1 MGTFWADVSQYQ
13 RVVDDSYPH
22 RVFSFR
28 TNSGD
33 KLDTNAA
40 GNLAWATSALQAGR
54 IDIVIAYYFFRPGQ
68 ANCDLW
74 REVVSRSGSIH
85 PRIVCMVDVEGA
97 NGSVRG
103 DNSAEINGEIQRV
116 QGWLG
121 GGRVI
126 GYLNPKADPGL
137 WPTRPNVPLVVP
149 HYNDTPGQS
158 YDFPN
163 RFAHQYSDAAPCA
176 PFGPCDANYTDLDI
190 PGLLRLFGITEGGSA
205 VGVPEDLQLQSRGP
219 ALKGWPSTRYHE
231 TDGSRTSLSQTDY
244 LRAIDAKEN
253 SNLDLADRPR
263 DPKEKDDQ
271 FGHVLST
278 HALVLENNRLLRA
291 LAEKAGLDA
300 DTIAKGGK

>member
-13 RVVDDSYPH
+13 RPVSDSYPH

-33 KLDTNAA
+33 KRDFNAA
-40 GNLAWATSALQAGR
+40 LNLAWGLRALADDR
-54 IDIVIAYYFFRPGQ
+54 IDVLIPYYFFRPGQ

-74 REVVSRSGSIH
+74 REAVTVDGKIH
-85 PRIVCMVDVEGA
+85 PRVVCMVDVEGA

-103 DNSAEINGEIQRV
+103 DNSAEINDEIGRL

-137 WPTRPNVPLVVP
+137 WPTRPKIPLVVP
-149 HYNDTPGQS
+149 HYNGTPGQS

-163 RFAHQYSDAAPCA
+163 RFAHQYSDAVSCA

-190 PGLLRLFGITEGGSA
+190 PGLLKLFGITEGASA

-219 ALKGWPSTRYHE
+219 ELKGWPARRYHE
-231 TDGSRTSLSQTDY
+231 TDDTQPRLTQTDY
-244 LRAIDAKEN
+244 LREIDAKAN
-253 SNLDLADRPR
+253 SKLDLTDRPR
-263 DPKEKDDQ
+263 GPQDRDDQ

-278 HALVLENNRLLRA
+278 HALALENNRLLRA
-291 LAEKAGLDA
+291 LTEKAGLDA
-300 DTIAKGGK
+300 DAIAKGGE